1 MAAQLEPDPP
11 PDHEDHT
18 HWQVVLS
25 DPSARKLVLYSPLL
39 RRLAVQPTP
48 PGSPRSSSPTFI
60 SRRRLSRVPSASH
73 GQSRREAR
81 AGERAPPTSGEMSS
95 TEEEDDEDDDEGDE
109 TPPAEAVGTIG
120 PPPSVCP
127 LCLQDLPRGPGSP
140 GSRAHRRPRATLRG
154 WLLPPPAGELDGET
168 TESEGHGRWSD
179 SEVDLADRDDD
190 GERHTVARGG
200 FGSRALLDGQ
210 SYFDLLSEVNSRAT
224 TPSSTGARARA
235 LPTPTGA
242 HETETGAGTAAG
254 RDGRLDEGQMNE
266 GYFARFFEELQLLGK
281 GGQGSV
287 YLVRHVLNGE
297 ALGLYACKKIPV
309 GDSTPSLLSI
319 LREVHLLESATHVNI
334 TRYHHAWLETAPP
347 RSAFAPPVPTLH
359 ILMEFANGGSL
370 QGFVDARKGTSTP
383 TAEEGGRERAR
394 RARREGRERAV
405 HLLRVE
411 DILTLFRDIVE
422 GLSFLHGR
430 NILHLDLKAENVLLQ
445 WDDDALLPTCKLS
458 DFGNATS
465 DSYHAERRGG
475 SGTLL
480 YTPPEAFF
488 PSPHTGHLP
497 PPDRATDMWALGLV
511 LYLLCYFTLPY
522 ASAEG
527 DDTGEM
533 EDEVKRYGGF
543 HPFAPLPPAA
553 SARHD
558 LPPSLLA
565 LLQALIH
572 RSPTRRPLCERVL
585 RALDGVRVELKRG
598 WRSSERDGEGEEVVL
613 AAPRGRWGAR
623 QSYASERPPLWRPQR
638 GRSASRLESARLGG
652 KAVEV
657 EVEEP
662 ESRDDSEWRVSPP
675 LQRRPASS
683 RRSSDP
689 FLPSHSRS
697 SSLPPLPPPS
707 PSGASLPLPP
717 PSLIAPS
724 RPSTP
729 PSKQDVA
736 LRLEQSTLAGPARPG
751 RDRSRGAAAATA
763 VALLA
768 AMLKLFLLGR
778 HARSSPNYVPSDVG
792 VPASP
797 PYLVPL
803 SVVALLV
810 LETALDVA
818 LAHPSWTA
826 GIALAH
832 VVAVRW
838 L

>member
-1 MAAQLEPDPP
+1 MASAPLESDPP
-11 PDHEDHT
+11 PELEDHT

-25 DPSARKLVLYSPLL
+25 DPSSRKLVLYSPVL
-39 RRLAVQPTP
+39 RRLAVHPTP

-60 SRRRLSRVPSASH
+60 SRKRLSRLDRAPYSP
-73 GQSRREAR
+73 SRREGRAR
-81 AGERAPPTSGEMSS
+81 ERASPTSGETSGI
-95 TEEEDDEDDDEGDE
+95 DEGELERADDDEGDE
-109 TPPAEAVGTIG
+109 TPPAESLGTVG

-154 WLLPPPAGELDGET
+154 WLLPPPAGEIDGET
-168 TESEGHGRWSD
+168 TESDGLGRWID
-179 SEVDLADRDDD
+179 SEADLDPDD
-190 GERHTVARGG
+190 ERRAVAHGG
-200 FGSRALLDGQ
+200 FGSRTLDGQ
-210 SYFDLLSEVNSRAT
+210 SYFDLLSEVNSCAT

-235 LPTPTGA
+235 LPTPRPPGA
-242 HETETGAGTAAG
+242 HEPASGAGAAAA

-319 LREVHLLESATHVNI
+319 LREVHLLESATHANI
-334 TRYHHAWLETAPP
+334 IRYHHAWLETSPP
-347 RSAFAPPVPTLH
+347 RSAFAAPVPTLH

-383 TAEEGGRERAR
+383 TAEEDGRERAR

-411 DILTLFRDIVE
+411 DIMVLFRDIVE

-445 WDDDALLPTCKLS
+445 WEDDALLPTCKLS
-458 DFGNATS
+458 DFGNATG

-497 PPDRATDMWALGLV
+497 PPDRATDMWALGLI
-511 LYLLCYFTLPY
+511 LYLLCYFALPY

-527 DDTGEM
+527 DDTAEM

-543 HPFAPLPPAA
+543 HPFASLPPAA

-558 LPPSLLA
+558 LPPSLLT
-565 LLQALIH
+565 LLQALVH

-585 RALDGVRVELKRG
+585 RAIDGVRVELKRG
-598 WRSSERDGEGEEVVL
+598 WRSTAREGEGEEVSAVV
-613 AAPRGRWGAR
+613 AHEQR
-623 QSYASERPPLWRPQR
+623 RP
-638 GRSASRLESARLGG
+638 ERLGG
-652 KAVEV
+652 
-657 EVEEP
+657 
-662 ESRDDSEWRVSPP
+662 
-675 LQRRPASS
+675 ASS
-683 RRSSDP
+683 
-689 FLPSHSRS
+689 
-697 SSLPPLPPPS
+697 
-707 PSGASLPLPP
+707 
-717 PSLIAPS
+717 
-724 RPSTP
+724 
-729 PSKQDVA
+729 
-736 LRLEQSTLAGPARPG
+736 
-751 RDRSRGAAAATA
+751 ATA
-763 VALLA
+763 IALSA
-768 AMLKLFLLGR
+768 AMLKLFLLNG
-778 HARSSPNYVPSDVG
+778 HAAPSPILSVDVSTDFG
-792 VPASP
+792 TSTAPTSV
-797 PYLVPL
+797 VPL
-803 SVVALLV
+803 AVVALLV

-818 LAHPSWTA
+818 LADPSWTV
-826 GIALAH
+826 GIAFLH
-832 VVAVRW
+832 LVVIRW

>member
-1 MAAQLEPDPP
+1 MSGTDDE
-11 PDHEDHT
+11 
-18 HWQVVLS
+18 
-25 DPSARKLVLYSPLL
+25 
-39 RRLAVQPTP
+39 
-48 PGSPRSSSPTFI
+48 
-60 SRRRLSRVPSASH
+60 
-73 GQSRREAR
+73 
-81 AGERAPPTSGEMSS
+81 GEVDG
-95 TEEEDDEDDDEGDE
+95 DEDDDEGDE

-140 GSRAHRRPRATLRG
+140 SSRAHRRPRATLRG
-154 WLLPPPAGELDGET
+154 WLLPLPAGEHDGEA

-179 SEVDLADRDDD
+179 SEVDLDLDDR
-190 GERHTVARGG
+190 RRTVARGG
-200 FGSRALLDGQ
+200 YGSRTVDGQ

-242 HETETGAGTAAG
+242 HETVAGAAGPAAAG

-319 LREVHLLESATHVNI
+319 LREVHLLESATHANI
-334 TRYHHAWLETAPP
+334 TRYHHAWLETSPS

-383 TAEEGGRERAR
+383 TGEEGGRERAR

-411 DILTLFRDIVE
+411 DIMTLFQDIVE

-430 NILHLDLKAENVLLQ
+430 NILHLDLKAENVLLH

-488 PSPHTGHLP
+488 LSPHTGQLP

-511 LYLLCYFTLPY
+511 LYLLCYFALPY

-585 RALDGVRVELKRG
+585 RAIDGVRIELKRG
-598 WRSSERDGEGEEVVL
+598 WRSAGRDGEGEEVVL
-613 AAPRGRWGAR
+613 AAPRGRWAAK
-623 QSYASERPPLWRPQR
+623 QSFVSERPPLWRPQR
-638 GRSASRLESARLGG
+638 GRSVSRLESARLGDR
-652 KAVEV
+652 AVEV

-683 RRSSDP
+683 RTSST
-689 FLPSHSRS
+689 PSLLSRSRS

-707 PSGASLPLPP
+707 RPPLPLPP
-717 PSLIAPS
+717 PSITPPS

-729 PSKQDVA
+729 PTKQDAAQRPERPAVVGSERQRVA
-736 LRLEQSTLAGPARPG
+736 
-751 RDRSRGAAAATA
+751 RSAETGIATA
-763 VALLA
+763 VALSA
-768 AMLKLFLLGR
+768 AMLKLFFL
-778 HARSSPNYVPSDVG
+778 ARLASSSPAPPTCAPPHVG
-792 VPASP
+792 PTACTTSV
-797 PYLVPL
+797 VPL

-810 LETALDVA
+810 LETALDFA
-818 LAHPSWTA
+818 LADPSWTA
-826 GIALAH
+826 AIALVH
-832 VVAVRW
+832 VVALRW